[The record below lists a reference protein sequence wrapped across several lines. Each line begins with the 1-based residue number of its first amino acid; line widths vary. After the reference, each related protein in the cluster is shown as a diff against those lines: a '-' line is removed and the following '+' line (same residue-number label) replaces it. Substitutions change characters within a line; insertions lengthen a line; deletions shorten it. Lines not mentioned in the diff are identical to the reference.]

1 MTFVTEDSFIRTLL
15 EGVGTFA
22 MFLIGLFVRG
32 HSERIAKIENDARR
46 IEQTIDI
53 HVVEAERYK
62 LSAEQ
67 RFAKDETMQMSLSRI
82 HDRLDR
88 LPKELRDLLKP
99 TGNA

>member
-1 MTFVTEDSFIRTLL
+1 
-15 EGVGTFA
+15 

-32 HSERIAKIENDARR
+32 HNERITKIENDTKR
-46 IEQTIDI
+46 IENDLSG
-53 HVVEAERYK
+53 HVVDSEKYK

-67 RFAKDETMQMSLSRI
+67 RFAKDETMQMSLARI

-99 TGNA
+99 TAG